1 MNQTSFS
8 FASVKKRR
16 HDKYV
21 YADISEIIFW
31 LQYVSLHF
39 IKYSIVGRLSQGKI
53 VYMHIGIY
61 QRVFLG
67 MTPDQ
72 IGISVKRTFQSCYT
86 EVEKTKKPL

>member
-1 MNQTSFS
+1 MNRTSFS

-39 IKYSIVGRLSQGKI
+39 IKYSIVGRLSQEKI
-53 VYMHIGIY
+53 VYMHIWIY
-61 QRVFLG
+61 QRVLLG

-72 IGISVKRTFQSCYT
+72 IGISVKSSFQCCHT
-86 EVEKTKKPL
+86 EVEKIKNP